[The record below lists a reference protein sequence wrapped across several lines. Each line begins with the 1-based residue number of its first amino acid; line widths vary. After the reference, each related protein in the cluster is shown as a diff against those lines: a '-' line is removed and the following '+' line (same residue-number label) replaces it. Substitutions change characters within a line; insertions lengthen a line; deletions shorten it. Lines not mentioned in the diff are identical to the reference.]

1 MTLEQVSSS
10 LPDHLIPA
18 AGPGPRRLG
27 GRMAAASWAWECR
40 RCDMPGNHPGK
51 KAHFSWISSPAPA
64 WPLREQQHHPEGHSR
79 ERARGA
85 GAPAPGPQG
94 HGCDP
99 LSTAERSR
107 PCQREQ
113 AAAEQGINPMF
124 PSPELDSSWQSTSV
138 PVLQGH
144 ETAVNARAGGQVS
157 FPWPV
162 DMAPEWESGDHAAER
177 GGDRPAET
185 PSPGLREGD
194 LSSP

>member
-1 MTLEQVSSS
+1 
-10 LPDHLIPA
+10 
-18 AGPGPRRLG
+18 
-27 GRMAAASWAWECR
+27 
-40 RCDMPGNHPGK
+40 
-51 KAHFSWISSPAPA
+51 
-64 WPLREQQHHPEGHSR
+64 
-79 ERARGA
+79 
-85 GAPAPGPQG
+85 
-94 HGCDP
+94 
-99 LSTAERSR
+99 
-107 PCQREQ
+107 
-113 AAAEQGINPMF
+113 MF